1 MGKEG
6 SRDHRQDDDFC
17 CKVLNR
23 RGMGLTE
30 IILVDL
36 FAYYLFDGLF
46 VELDSSKYNKQ
57 IKYYRLG

>member
-1 MGKEG
+1 
-6 SRDHRQDDDFC
+6 
-17 CKVLNR
+17 
-23 RGMGLTE
+23 MGLTE